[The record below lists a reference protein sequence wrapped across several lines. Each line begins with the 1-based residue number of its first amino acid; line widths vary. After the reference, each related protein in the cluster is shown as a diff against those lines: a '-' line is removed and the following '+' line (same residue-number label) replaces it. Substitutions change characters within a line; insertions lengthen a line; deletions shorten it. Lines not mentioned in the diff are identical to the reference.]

1 MDILNSLGINLGAVL
16 WHTVNFLILLF
27 VIQRFLYKPVVR
39 MLDER
44 SNRIRD
50 SLAHAEAV
58 QAETARLEEESKT
71 ILDDA
76 RRDGQQ
82 ILAQANRT
90 AEQIMTEARRQ
101 AQTEGERLI
110 ERARDEIGRE
120 RDQAFQELRQQIAD
134 LAVSAAGRV
143 VRRSLDDT
151 AHRELV
157 REFLAEDGDGAG
169 APPAV
174 TR

>member
-1 MDILNSLGINLGAVL
+1 MDQILNSMGINVAAVI
-16 WHTVNFLILLF
+16 WHAANFLLLLLIL
-27 VIQRFLYKPVVR
+27 QRFLYRPVLR

-44 SNRIRD
+44 SNRIRE
-50 SLAHAEAV
+50 SLARAESV
-58 QAETARLEEESKT
+58 QAETARLEEQSKT

-110 ERARDEIGRE
+110 ERARDEIRRE
-120 RDQAFQELRQQIAD
+120 RDQAFQELREQIAN

-143 VRRSLDDT
+143 VRRSLDDP

-157 REFLAEDGDGAG
+157 REFLAEDGNGAS
-169 APPAV
+169 P
-174 TR
+174 R

>member
-1 MDILNSLGINLGAVL
+1 MDILNSLGINVGSVL
-16 WHTVNFLILLF
+16 WHTVNFLILLW

-39 MLDER
+39 MLDDR

-50 SLAHAEAV
+50 SLAHAETV
-58 QAETARLEEESKT
+58 QAETARLEAESKT

-90 AEQIMTEARRQ
+90 SEQIMTDARRQ

-110 ERARDEIGRE
+110 ERAREEIRRE
-120 RDQAFQELRQQIAD
+120 RDQAFQELREQVAD

-143 VRRSLDDT
+143 IRRSLDDP

-157 REFLAEDGDGAG
+157 REFLTPDGGDGAS
-169 APPAV
+169 AVV

>member
-1 MDILNSLGINLGAVL
+1 MDQILNSMGINVAAVI
-16 WHTVNFLILLF
+16 WHAANFLLLLLIL
-27 VIQRFLYKPVVR
+27 QRFLYRPVLR

-44 SNRIRD
+44 SNRIRE
-50 SLAHAEAV
+50 SLARAESV
-58 QAETARLEEESKT
+58 QAETARLEEQSKT

-120 RDQAFQELRQQIAD
+120 RDQAFQELREQIAN

-143 VRRSLDDT
+143 VRRSLDDP

-157 REFLAEDGDGAG
+157 REFLAEDGNGAS
-169 APPAV
+169 P
-174 TR
+174 R